1 MNNLIKR
8 SLLASACMLLWAL
21 SLNAQV
27 IGNVKDEYGHVLQGV
42 LITSENE
49 KNITITDR
57 NGDYELIVNDES
69 KYLIFSLRGYVS
81 HRLDIDNDSY
91 GEKADVTLD
100 RAETFDLDENIFT
113 GNYKQRKDK
122 VTGSIARVTGK
133 ELERSPVGNLSMS
146 LTGRLPGLFTRETY
160 SEPARTNTEL
170 WVRGYSSPNG
180 GTALVVIDGFPYDY
194 NANQLFEYITAYEVE
209 SISVLKDASAQA
221 LYGIQGANGVIVIT
235 TKRGIKQPLKI
246 DVAINHTLEQRTTTP
261 PYINSADFVQLRNQA
276 GFNDGNGEY
285 SYFSRT
291 AVDGFIAG
299 DNPEYFPNNNWRAMN
314 AKDITQMSRV
324 NVNLTGGNDKAVF
337 YTNVNVLN
345 QDGMWKV
352 DPSTTKYNPN
362 NQFIWANIRSNV
374 DVQLAKYLS
383 IGLNLSGNIKRERTP
398 GGHSVEIS
406 HGGSW
411 DGFAN
416 RIWYRFFTLPPYVY
430 GPTTPL
436 VQDPETEEISGG
448 EVVTTE
454 TEPITSWALIN
465 RLGYDQYT
473 VTNIYAQFMPKL
485 DLSFITPGLSISGSY
500 GYQTN
505 AVKGLFTNRT
515 YEQWIRTKDYSEL
528 EFQRFGTQV
537 NSPLQY
543 RSSASF
549 YYNLN
554 YKGILN
560 YQRRFNGIHDIN
572 AMVYSFY
579 QHLNKAGGGL
589 PYKRSNSGIGIGYGY
604 DDRYLVRVDL
614 GYSGSEQY
622 SRQNRFTAFPAF
634 SAGWVA
640 TNEAFLKDNAILTY
654 LKLRASW
661 GKTGNDR
668 GIGRYVYLDNVTLTG
683 GGFGFLGGH
692 NVNEGQVANP
702 YLDPEIITKKNYGID
717 LTLLNNFSLSVDLY
731 NERTENGVTSA
742 TSKTPEYQG
751 VPLGNYPRANVGIF
765 ENKGYEISL
774 GYNKDI
780 TRDLNISLGG
790 WLAYNKNKIIF
801 WDESQRATDY
811 AYPIRSEGYP
821 IGQAWGYIVDKHNG
835 NGFFNSQEEIDNSGL
850 VYEIGTPN
858 PGYLKYYDLNADGK
872 INDKD
877 KVPLGH
883 GALPNFFYAF
893 NGGFKYKK
901 FDMNILFQGIADYWT
916 VDMSLGRVEY
926 PFEGIYTDW
935 HKAAWTAER
944 YANGEEIKYP
954 ALSAQKNSNHEASN
968 FFLEDKS
975 YLRLKNLEIGYTFD
989 LFNGTRLYFSGQN
1002 LLTWDK
1008 LNHKVYGPEGH
1019 YAGGIESIPVYRL
1032 YNVGLSINF

>member
-1 MNNLIKR
+1 MNNSIKR
-8 SLLASACMLLWAL
+8 SLLAFTCMLLWTL

-27 IGNVKDEYGHVLQGV
+27 NGTVKDEYGRILQGV
-42 LITSENE
+42 LITSESG
-49 KNITITDR
+49 KDITITDQ
-57 NGDYELIVNDES
+57 NGSYDITISDES
-69 KYLIFSLRGYVS
+69 KYLTFSLLGYVS
-81 HRLDIDNDSY
+81 QSLDISEAF
-91 GEKADVTLD
+91 GGTQEVTLK
-100 RAETFDLDENIFT
+100 RAETFDLDEKVFL
-113 GNYKQRKDK
+113 GNYTQRKDE

-133 ELERSPVGNLSMS
+133 ELERSPVANLSMS
-146 LTGRLPGLFTRETY
+146 LAGRLPGLLTRETY
-160 SEPARTNTEL
+160 SEPARTNTQL

-180 GTALVVIDGFPYDY
+180 GTAMVVIDGFPYDY
-194 NANQLFEYITAYEVE
+194 NANQLFEYITANEVE
-209 SISVLKDASAQA
+209 SINVLKDASAQA
-221 LYGIQGANGVIVIT
+221 LYGIQGANGVVVIT
-235 TKRGIKQPLKI
+235 TKRGVKQPLKI
-246 DVAINHTLEQRTTTP
+246 DVTINHTLEQRTTTP
-261 PYINSADFVQLRNQA
+261 PHINSADFVQLRNQA

-285 SYFSRT
+285 SYFSKT
-291 AVDGFIAG
+291 AVDGFLSG
-299 DNPEYFPNNNWRAMN
+299 ENPDYFPNNNWRAMN

-324 NVNLTGGNDKAVF
+324 NVNLTGGNDRAVF

-352 DPSTTKYNPN
+352 DPSTTQYNPN

-374 DVQLAKYLS
+374 DVKLAKYLS

-398 GGHSVEIS
+398 GGHSVEVS

-436 VQDPETEEISGG
+436 VQDPETGDISGG
-448 EVVTTE
+448 EVVVTE

-485 DLSFITPGLSISGSY
+485 DLGFITPGLSISGSY

-505 AVKGLFTNRT
+505 AVKGLYTNRV

-528 EFQRFGTQV
+528 EFQKFGTQV
-537 NSPLQY
+537 NTPLEY

-554 YKGILN
+554 YKGVLN
-560 YQRRFNGIHDIN
+560 YQRRFNGVHDIN
-572 AMVYSFY
+572 AMAYSFY
-579 QHLNKAGGGL
+579 QHLSKAGGGL

-604 DDRYLVRVDL
+604 DDRYLVRADL

-622 SRQNRFTAFPAF
+622 SRQNRFTAFPAL

-640 TNEAFLKDNAILTY
+640 TNETFLEDNPILTY

-751 VPLGNYPRANVGIF
+751 VPMDNYPKTNVGIF
-765 ENKGYEISL
+765 ENKGYEITL

-780 TRDLNISLGG
+780 TPDLNISLGG
-790 WLAYNKNKIIF
+790 WVAHNKNKIIF
-801 WDESQRATDY
+801 WDESQRAADY

-821 IGQAWGYIVDKHNG
+821 IGQAWGYIVDDHNG

-850 VYEIGTPN
+850 VYEIGTPS

-877 KVPLGH
+877 RAPLGH
-883 GALPNFFYAF
+883 GTLPNFFYAF
-893 NGGFKYKK
+893 NGGFKYKN
-901 FDMNILFQGIADYWT
+901 FDMSILFQGIADYWT

-926 PFEGIYTDW
+926 SFEGVYTEW
-935 HKAAWTAER
+935 HKAAWTPER

-989 LFNGTRLYFSGQN
+989 VFNGVRLYFSGQN
-1002 LLTWDK
+1002 LVTWDK
-1008 LNHKVYGPEGH
+1008 LKHNVYGPEAH
-1019 YAGGIESIPVYRL
+1019 FSGGIEAIPVYRL
-1032 YNVGLSINF
+1032 YNLGLSINF